1 MKIFLFGLL
10 IGVFIGIGFGM
21 AWRIEQERTYI
32 IPQIHEECDNQIRY
46 YQNRADN
53 CFKLVSSKLL
63 KGRK

>member
-1 MKIFLFGLL
+1 MKKLFLGLL
-10 IGVFIGIGFGM
+10 IGLLLGIGLGM